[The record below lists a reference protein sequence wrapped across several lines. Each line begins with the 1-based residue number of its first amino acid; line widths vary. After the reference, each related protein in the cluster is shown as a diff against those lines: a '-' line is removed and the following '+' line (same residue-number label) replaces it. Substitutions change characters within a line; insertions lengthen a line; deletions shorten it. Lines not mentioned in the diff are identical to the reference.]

1 MSETVIFSKH
11 IRKKFEFHSYRNA
24 ASILANSFP
33 NQFAHIVDAFEK
45 FQITTDMIRRP
56 GGSKGLIAQYV
67 DTLFPPPDWIET
79 RISADLMVRLE
90 HAKKSGHILH
100 EYVRKGFLDGHRID
114 FVSGEVAFDL
124 EWNSKDQTYD
134 RDFSAFSAFYNTGA
148 IDLGIILT
156 RGSCSELQSKLV
168 RAVIIAIS
176 RPN

>member
-1 MSETVIFSKH
+1 MRETVIFSKH

-33 NQFAHIVDAFEK
+33 DQFAHIVDALEK
-45 FQITTDMIRRP
+45 FQITTDMIRRS

-100 EYVRKGFLDGHRID
+100 EYVRKGFLDGHRLIS
-114 FVSGEVAFDL
+114 FPEKSHL
-124 EWNSKDQTYD
+124 IWNGTVRIRLMTAIYLRSQ
-134 RDFSAFSAFYNTGA
+134 FS
-148 IDLGIILT
+148 IIRPRPPCMT
-156 RGSCSELQSKLV
+156 ARLQSRCLT
-168 RAVIIAIS
+168 
-176 RPN
+176 